1 MPKGGKKKGDE
12 GVRETLLPIE
22 SDGVPSNSLA
32 DSHRQAIE
40 TVGEEVQHVNVDVSA
55 FVKKVNELNTRKVR
69 ILRAHRTCAPL
80 YSQRSRTCNKSRQRI
95 LQLIR
100 QAIRNL
106 TLAIAATP
114 RDSRMA
120 NRRTQAP
127 D

>member
-22 SDGVPSNSLA
+22 SDGAPSNSLA

-55 FVKKVNELNTRKVR
+55 FVKKVNELNTRKVP
-69 ILRAHRTCAPL
+69 IPRAHRTCAPL
-80 YSQRSRTCNKSRQRI
+80 YSQRSRTC
-95 LQLIR
+95 QLIR

>member
-69 ILRAHRTCAPL
+69 IL
-80 YSQRSRTCNKSRQRI
+80 
-95 LQLIR
+95 
-100 QAIRNL
+100 
-106 TLAIAATP
+106 
-114 RDSRMA
+114 
-120 NRRTQAP
+120 
-127 D
+127 